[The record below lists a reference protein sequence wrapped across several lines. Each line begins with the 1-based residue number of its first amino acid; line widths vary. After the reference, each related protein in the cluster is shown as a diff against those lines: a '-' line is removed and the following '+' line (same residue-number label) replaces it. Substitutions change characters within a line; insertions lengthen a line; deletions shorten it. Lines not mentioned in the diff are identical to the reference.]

1 MSDTSNSASDTSLS
15 SSLNDI
21 SDSVESA
28 VAGNEQPSESSQ
40 EAAPEASG
48 DAQAAAQDA
57 KATLSNPKASKAA
70 KVEAKKTLKKLTLK
84 VDGEEYDEE
93 LPFEIPDDPKAIEYM
108 KRQLQMSKM
117 GQNRA
122 QHAAGLEK
130 DILQFFAELQENP
143 KKALSNPVFKDRL
156 DLKKLAAEIIEE
168 EIENSKKSP
177 EQLEKEKLQA
187 ELQAIKEERENE
199 KKSAE
204 QREFERLRE
213 KYAEDYDMQITQA
226 LETSK
231 IPKSPAAVKK
241 IADYM
246 EIAVN
251 AGKDVS
257 VNDLIPII
265 RDELASDF
273 LAHLNSLPDDQLDQ
287 YIPKAIQDRLRKR
300 VVAKVKQANNNPAI
314 KGATKVANT
323 GKAEEPVKEEAKK
336 TMKQLWGV

>member
-21 SDSVESA
+21 SDSVDTA
-28 VAGNEQPSESSQ
+28 VSGNQ
-40 EAAPEASG
+40 SG
-48 DAQAAAQDA
+48 DAQEATSNESTPQATAQDA
-57 KATLSNPKASKAA
+57 KATLNSPFASKEA
-70 KVEAKKTLKKLTLK
+70 KTQAKKTLKKLTLK
-84 VDGEEYDEE
+84 VDGQEYDEE
-93 LPFEIPDDPKAIEYM
+93 LPFDLPDDPKAIEYM

-117 GQNRA
+117 GQSRA

-130 DILQFFAELQENP
+130 DIVQFFAELQANP
-143 KKALSNPVFKDRL
+143 KKALSNPLFKDRL

-177 EQLEKEKLQA
+177 EQLEREKLQA
-187 ELQAIKEERENE
+187 ELQAMKEERENE
-199 KKSAE
+199 KKTAE

-213 KYAEDYDMQITQA
+213 KYAEDYDYQITQA
-226 LETSK
+226 LESNK

-287 YIPKAIQDRLRKR
+287 YIPKAIQDRLRKK
-300 VVAKVKQANNNPAI
+300 VVAKAKQTASNPAL
-314 KGATKVANT
+314 KGTNKVANT
-323 GKAEEPVKEEAKK
+323 GKATEKEEEKPK
-336 TMKQLWGV
+336 MTMKQLWGV

>member
-1 MSDTSNSASDTSLS
+1 MSDTPADTSIAD
-15 SSLNDI
+15 SLNDI
-21 SDSVESA
+21 SDSVDTAVSGNQEEST
-28 VAGNEQPSESSQ
+28 QES
-40 EAAPEASG
+40 APEAQE
-48 DAQAAAQDA
+48 AE
-57 KATLSNPKASKAA
+57 ATLSNPNASKAA
-70 KVEAKKTLKKLTLK
+70 KVEARKTLKKLTLK
-84 VDGEEYDEE
+84 VDGEEYEQD
-93 LPFEIPDDPKAIEYM
+93 LPFELPDDPKAIEYM
-108 KRQLQMSKM
+108 KRELQMAKM

-130 DILQFFAELQENP
+130 EILQFFAELQENP
-143 KKALSNPVFKDRL
+143 KKALSNPAFKDRL

-177 EQLEKEKLQA
+177 AQLEKEKMQA
-187 ELQAIKEERENE
+187 ELQALKEERENE

-213 KYAEDYDMQITQA
+213 KYAEDYDIQITQA
-226 LETSK
+226 LEGNK
-231 IPKSPAAVKK
+231 IPKSAAAVKK

-265 RDELASDF
+265 REELSNDF
-273 LAHLNSLPDDQLDQ
+273 LQHLNSLPDDQLDQ

-300 VVAKVKQANNNPAI
+300 VVAKAKQSASNPAV
-314 KGATKVANT
+314 KSPTKVAST
-323 GKAEEPVKEEAKK
+323 GKASEKKEETGGKK
-336 TMKQLWGV
+336 TMRELWGV

>member
-1 MSDTSNSASDTSLS
+1 MSEDTSITASLG
-15 SSLNDI
+15 DI
-21 SDSVESA
+21 SDSVDTA
-28 VAGNEQPSESSQ
+28 VSGNQEQADTQ

-93 LPFEIPDDPKAIEYM
+93 LPFELPDDPKTVEYM
-108 KRQLQMSKM
+108 KRQLQMAKM
-117 GQNRA
+117 GQSRA

-130 DILQFFAELQENP
+130 DIIEFFNELQSNP

-156 DLKKLAAEIIEE
+156 DLKKLAVEIMEE

-213 KYAEDYDMQITQA
+213 KYAEDYDIQITQA
-226 LETSK
+226 LEGNK
-231 IPKSPAAVKK
+231 IPKSAAAVKK

-251 AGKDVS
+251 AGKDIS

-265 RDELASDF
+265 REELASDF

-287 YIPKAIQDRLRKR
+287 YIPKAIQDRLRKK
-300 VVAKVKQANNNPAI
+300 VVAKAKQAASNPAL
-314 KGATKVANT
+314 GGNKVASV
-323 GKAEEPVKEEAKK
+323 GKAAEKK
-336 TMKQLWGV
+336 PDAPKMSYRDFFKA

>member
-1 MSDTSNSASDTSLS
+1 MSEDTSITSGLGDIGDSVDSAVSGNQEQADTSQ
-15 SSLNDI
+15 
-21 SDSVESA
+21 EGA
-28 VAGNEQPSESSQ
+28 SEG
-40 EAAPEASG
+40 SG
-48 DAQAAAQDA
+48 DIQAVAQDA
-57 KATLSNPKASKAA
+57 QATLSNPKASKAA
-70 KVEAKKTLKKLTLK
+70 KIEAKKTLKKLTLK
-84 VDGEEYDEE
+84 VDGQEYDEE
-93 LPFEIPDDPKAIEYM
+93 LPFELPDDPKAVEYM

-122 QHAAGLEK
+122 QHAATLEK
-130 DILQFFAELQENP
+130 EIVQFFDELKANP
-143 KKALSNPVFKDRL
+143 KKALSNPAFKDRL

-226 LETSK
+226 LEGNK
-231 IPKSPAAVKK
+231 IPKSAAAVKK

-273 LAHLNSLPDDQLDQ
+273 LQHLNSLPDDQLDQ
-287 YIPKAIQDRLRKR
+287 YIPKAIQDRLRKK
-300 VVAKVKQANNNPAI
+300 VVAKAKQAASNPAL
-314 KGATKVANT
+314 KGNTKVANT
-323 GKAEEPVKEEAKK
+323 GKESEKKADEPKK

>member
-1 MSDTSNSASDTSLS
+1 MSDTPADTSLS

-21 SDSVESA
+21 SDSVDTA
-28 VAGNEQPSESSQ
+28 VSGNQEQSEGQ
-40 EAAPEASG
+40 EVAPEAQEAS
-48 DAQAAAQDA
+48 
-57 KATLSNPKASKAA
+57 ATLSNPNASKAA
-70 KVEAKKTLKKLTLK
+70 KSEARKTLKKLTLK
-84 VDGEEYDEE
+84 VDGEEYEQD
-93 LPFEIPDDPKAIEYM
+93 LPFELPDDPKAIEYM
-108 KRQLQMSKM
+108 KRELQMAKM

-130 DILQFFAELQENP
+130 EIVQFFDELQKNP
-143 KKALSNPVFKDRL
+143 KKALSNPAFKDRL

-199 KKSAE
+199 KKSSE

-213 KYAEDYDMQITQA
+213 KYAEDYDIQITQA
-226 LETSK
+226 LEGNK
-231 IPKSPAAVKK
+231 IPKSAAAVKK

-246 EIAVN
+246 EIALQH
-251 AGKDVS
+251 GKDVS

-265 RDELASDF
+265 REELSNDF
-273 LAHLNSLPDDQLDQ
+273 LQHLNSLPDDQLDQ

-300 VVAKVKQANNNPAI
+300 VVAKAKQAASNPAL
-314 KGATKVANT
+314 KAATKVAST
-323 GKAEEPVKEEAKK
+323 GKASEKKEETGGKK
-336 TMKQLWGV
+336 TMRQLWGV

>member
-1 MSDTSNSASDTSLS
+1 MSDTPADTNLASN
-15 SSLNDI
+15 LNDI
-21 SDSVESA
+21 SDSVDNA
-28 VAGNEQPSESSQ
+28 VSENQEQS
-40 EAAPEASG
+40 EAAPEG
-48 DAQAAAQDA
+48 QAVAQDA
-57 KATLSNPKASKAA
+57 KATLNNPNASKAA

-84 VDGEEYDEE
+84 VDGEEYEQD
-93 LPFEIPDDPKAIEYM
+93 LPFDLPDDPKAIEYM
-108 KRQLQMSKM
+108 KRELQMAKM

-122 QHAAGLEK
+122 QHAATLEK
-130 DILQFFAELQENP
+130 EIVQFFDELSKNP
-143 KKALSNPVFKDRL
+143 KKALSNPAFKDRL

-204 QREFERLRE
+204 QREFDRLRE
-213 KYAEDYDMQITQA
+213 QYAEDYDIQITNA
-226 LETSK
+226 LETNK
-231 IPKSPAAVKK
+231 IPKSAAAVKK

-246 EIAVN
+246 EIAVK

-273 LAHLNSLPDDQLDQ
+273 LQHLNSLPDDQLDQ

-300 VVAKVKQANNNPAI
+300 VVAKAKATAANPAL
-314 KGATKVANT
+314 KGNPKVEST
-323 GKAEEPVKEEAKK
+323 GKASEKKEENGGKK
-336 TMKQLWGV
+336 TMRQLWGV